1 MTYDLWAVSLRLGT
15 GLVIGFL
22 IALTGVGGGALAVPA
37 LTLVLGVPSS
47 IAVGTASLY
56 AFLTK
61 CYAVFEHKRLGT
73 LDKSATLT
81 FLGGAIP
88 ANVAVAYLVNRYVR
102 AAQATDLAKLEQF
115 QETLGGLIGG
125 TMLIS
130 VAFLAFNL
138 MRSEPN
144 VVEGPV
150 DPNGLGPASPG
161 RKVARVSSGVAVG
174 ALMGATSVG
183 GGVLVLPALL
193 ILFGL
198 SANKA
203 VGTSIVIALV
213 LSLFTA
219 VIYMGGGQ
227 IEYVTAVLMSVGS
240 LAGVFVGSRLSAR
253 MPERPLQAI
262 VIGVIAVAAM
272 TMLF

>member
-1 MTYDLWAVSLRLGT
+1 MSYDLWAVSIRLVT

-37 LTLVLGVPSS
+37 LTLILGVPSS
-47 IAVGTASLY
+47 VAVGTASLY

-73 LDKSATLT
+73 LDKSATIT
-81 FLGGAIP
+81 FLSGAIP

-102 AAQATDLAKLEQF
+102 AAQTTDLANLEQF
-115 QETLGGLIGG
+115 QKDLGVLIAV
-125 TMLIS
+125 TMLLS
-130 VAFLAFNL
+130 VAILALN
-138 MRSEPN
+138 MVRSKPIGFGGPTGQTHI
-144 VVEGPV
+144 GPV
-150 DPNGLGPASPG
+150 SPG
-161 RKVARVSSGVAVG
+161 RMLARVFSGVVVG

-183 GGVLVLPALL
+183 GGILVLPAL
-193 ILFGL
+193 IVLFGL
-198 SANKA
+198 STNKA
-203 VGTSIVIALV
+203 VGTSIIIALM
-213 LSLFTA
+213 LSLFTS

-253 MPERPLQAI
+253 MPERPLQVI

-272 TMLF
+272 AMLF

>member
-1 MTYDLWAVSLRLGT
+1 MSYDLWAVSIRLVT
-15 GLVIGFL
+15 GLVVGFL

-37 LTLVLGVPSS
+37 LTLILGVPSS

-61 CYAVFEHKRLGT
+61 CYAAFEHKRLGT
-73 LDKSATLT
+73 LDKSATIT
-81 FLGGAIP
+81 FLSGAIP
-88 ANVAVAYLVNRYVR
+88 ANVTVAYLVNRYVR
-102 AAQATDLAKLEQF
+102 AVQTTDLANLEQF
-115 QETLGGLIGG
+115 QKDLGILIAVS
-125 TMLIS
+125 MLLS
-130 VAFLAFNL
+130 VAILALN
-138 MRSEPN
+138 MRSKPIGFGGPSGQTH
-144 VVEGPV
+144 VGPV
-150 DPNGLGPASPG
+150 STG
-161 RKVARVSSGVAVG
+161 RMMARVFSGVVVG

-183 GGVLVLPALL
+183 GGILVFPALVV
-193 ILFGL
+193 LFGL

-203 VGTSIVIALV
+203 VGTSIIIALM
-213 LSLFTA
+213 LSLFTS

-253 MPERPLQAI
+253 MPERPLQVI

-272 TMLF
+272 AMLF

>member
-1 MTYDLWAVSLRLGT
+1 MTYDFWAVSLRLGT

-61 CYAVFEHKRLGT
+61 CYASFEHKRMGT
-73 LDKSATLT
+73 LDMSASLT
-81 FLGGAIP
+81 FLSGAIP
-88 ANVAVAYLVNRYVR
+88 ANVAVAYFVNRYVQ
-102 AAQATDLAKLEQF
+102 AAEAADLASLEQF
-115 QETLGGLIGG
+115 QETLGALIGG
-125 TMLIS
+125 TMLLS
-130 VAFLAFNL
+130 VAILAVNL
-138 MRSEPN
+138 IRTKPRGAEVPGSRPPAEP
-144 VVEGPV
+144 P
-150 DPNGLGPASPG
+150 SSG
-161 RKVARVSSGVAVG
+161 RLVARVASGVIVG

-193 ILFGL
+193 MLFGL
-198 SANKA
+198 SASKS
-203 VGTSIVIALV
+203 VGTSIIIALV

-227 IEYVTAVLMSVGS
+227 IEYGTAVLMSIGS
-240 LAGVFVGSRLSAR
+240 LVGVFGGSRLSAR

-272 TMLF
+272 SMLF

>member
-1 MTYDLWAVSLRLGT
+1 MTYDFWAVSLRLGT
-15 GLVIGFL
+15 GVVIGFL

-61 CYAVFEHKRLGT
+61 CYAAFEHKRMGT
-73 LDKSATLT
+73 LDMLASLT
-81 FLGGAIP
+81 FLSGAIP
-88 ANVAVAYLVNRYVR
+88 ANVAVAYFVNRYVQ
-102 AAQATDLAKLEQF
+102 AAEAADLASLEQF
-115 QETLGGLIGG
+115 QETLGALIGG
-125 TMLIS
+125 TMLMS
-130 VAFLAFNL
+130 VVILAVNL
-138 MRSEPN
+138 MRTNPLG
-144 VVEGPV
+144 VEVPGSRPPD
-150 DPNGLGPASPG
+150 DPPSSG
-161 RKVARVSSGVAVG
+161 RLVARVASGVIVG

-193 ILFGL
+193 MLFGL
-198 SANKA
+198 SASKS
-203 VGTSIVIALV
+203 VGTSIIIALV
-213 LSLFTA
+213 LSLFTS
-219 VIYMGGGQ
+219 VIYMSGGQ
-227 IEYVTAVLMSVGS
+227 IEYGTAVLMSIGS
-240 LAGVFVGSRLSAR
+240 LAGVFGGSRLSAR